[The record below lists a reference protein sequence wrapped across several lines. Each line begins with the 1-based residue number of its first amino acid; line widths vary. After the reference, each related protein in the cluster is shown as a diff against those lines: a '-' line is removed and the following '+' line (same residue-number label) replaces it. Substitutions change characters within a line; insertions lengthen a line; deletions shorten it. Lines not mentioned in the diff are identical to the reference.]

1 MFSFLSVIPI
11 VGPIIQG
18 VVDIFNK
25 KSDVDLQKTLSANL
39 TALEKQKDL
48 SKADVAIIQAR
59 TQIALAHKDDLGA
72 RLVRDLIMFPVG
84 VHTCLYYWN
93 LSFPM
98 YGWGVTEPTQAMQ
111 YIPYAVIAWLFVTSY
126 RGSNP

>member
-18 VVDIFNK
+18 VVDLFK
-25 KSDVDLQKTLSANL
+25 QKADVDLQKTLSANM
-39 TALEKQKDL
+39 TALEKSKDINKTDL
-48 SKADVAIIQAR
+48 AIIQAR

-84 VHTCLYYWN
+84 VHTCLYYFN
-93 LSFPM
+93 ISFPM
-98 YGWGVTEPTQAMQ
+98 YAWGVREPAQAMQ

>member
-1 MFSFLSVIPI
+1 MLSILSVIPI

-18 VVDIFNK
+18 IVDVFNK
-25 KSDVDLQKTLSANL
+25 RSDVDLQKTLSANT
-39 TALEKQKDL
+39 TALEKSKDL
-48 SKADVAIIQAR
+48 NKTDVAIIQAR
-59 TQIALAHKDDLGA
+59 TQIALAHQNDLGA

-84 VHTCLYYWN
+84 MHTCIYYWG

-98 YGWGVTEPTQAMQ
+98 YSWGVQEPAKAMQ

>member
-1 MFSFLSVIPI
+1 MLSILSVVPI

-18 VVDIFNK
+18 VVDLFKQKADI
-25 KSDVDLQKTLSANL
+25 DLQKTLSANM
-39 TALEKQKDL
+39 TSLEKQKDI
-48 SKADVAIIQAR
+48 SKTDLAIIQAR

-84 VHTCLYYWN
+84 VHTCLYYYW
-93 LSFPM
+93 LTFPM
-98 YGWGVTEPTQAMQ
+98 YAWEIKEPAQAMQ